1 MRIGR
6 LWTVSVLGT
15 VLLGAAETVA
25 QEQPSATDEVL
36 EARIWL
42 DRGVDP
48 VLRRGDWARVYY
60 RASRDAYVSVFHID
74 TNGFA
79 RLLHPGSPFDD
90 HYALGERDYRVL
102 FPKSRYWHVD
112 EDEGK
117 GYLFIVASPVPL
129 DFSGFPYARYAGGWD
144 ISAVAQAGYRDPF
157 LMMDD
162 IVESLIP
169 QSWAAEYALDFV
181 AYDIDRPHDYPRFLC
196 YDCHGFIP
204 MFDWNPYDH
213 WCTDFRVVIHDDP
226 YYYPVYRY
234 RGDRVVYTR
243 PVARLGPMFEFKERA
258 RDEPA
263 TPLIRTRQG
272 REPWAQARG
281 MGEGVTPRAVPEAGR
296 PPAAR
301 VPRLREPFRPPTGER
316 SEASAPPRGA
326 APPGRAE
333 QPVRSVR
340 PGVRVPASPVEPP
353 AGVGGRAPVEGADAV
368 VRPESAGGR
377 VEGAPTAGQPG
388 ADALA
393 PVKPGAD
400 ALRPVTPGAGPPSRD
415 VPARVAGDRSGVAV
429 PAGARSAEGRE
440 ERPVLRRRGEPPGAG
455 STRTPTARPRTPPDR
470 RPPPPGARPPSAG
483 GSPPPAGRPP
493 SSAGRPP
500 SRPSESPAA
509 AARGRSPPATRP
521 PPAVRSGPPPRS
533 SGSPPAARR
542 GSRPPG
548 RPPVPRP

>member
-79 RLLHPGSPFDD
+79 RLLHPGSPIDD

-102 FPKSRYWHVD
+102 FPESRYWHVD

-243 PVARLGPMFEFKERA
+243 PVARLGPMFELKERA

-296 PPAAR
+296 APAAR
-301 VPRLREPFRPPTGER
+301 VPRLREPFRRPTGER

-333 QPVRSVR
+333 QPVRSAR
-340 PGVRVPASPVEPP
+340 PGVRVPASPVEP
-353 AGVGGRAPVEGADAV
+353 
-368 VRPESAGGR
+368 
-377 VEGAPTAGQPG
+377 
-388 ADALA
+388 
-393 PVKPGAD
+393 PGAD

-470 RPPPPGARPPSAG
+470 RPPPSGGRPPSAG
-483 GSPPPAGRPP
+483 PPPSTGGLPPPAGRPP
-493 SSAGRPP
+493 PSAGRRPPSPAGAPPPSAGRPP

-548 RPPVPRP
+548 RPPVPCP